1 MEVFFVLVLLC
12 IGVAFNT
19 LGAVS
24 LFRFPDVYTRLH
36 GATKC
41 TTFGSIFTSLAV
53 IAFCISRAISLGETR
68 FTVMMIHVIVA
79 VFALLITNATGAH
92 AIARAA
98 HRSGVSPRFAVV
110 DRLAEKDSEGGASA

>member
-1 MEVFFVLVLLC
+1 MEVFFVLVLLV
-12 IGVAFNT
+12 IGVSFNS

-53 IAFCISRAISLGETR
+53 IAFCISRFITTGETR
-68 FTVMMIHVIVA
+68 FMVMLIHVVVA
-79 VFALLITNATGAH
+79 VFALLVTNATGAH
-92 AIARAA
+92 AIARSA

-110 DRLAEKDSEGGASA
+110 DRLEEKDSEGGASA